1 MAGTEPTLIRARDD
15 QGRFIADD
23 PSTPQDEAWVEVQP

>member
-1 MAGTEPTLIRARDD
+1 MAGSDQLVRARDD

-23 PSTPQDEAWVEVQP
+23 PSTPENEAWREVQL